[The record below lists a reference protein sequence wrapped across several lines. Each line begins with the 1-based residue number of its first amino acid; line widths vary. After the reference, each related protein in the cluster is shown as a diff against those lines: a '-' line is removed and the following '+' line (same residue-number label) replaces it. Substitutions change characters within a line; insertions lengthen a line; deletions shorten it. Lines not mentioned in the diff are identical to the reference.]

1 MQPFFTPL
9 CRFKCFILAINL
21 LLFKLENSIYLLRLK
36 RWPNFSFAFNFTEFS
51 SPLYYHYSDI
61 RNFPRLFQFSSFRG
75 KFASSSPE
83 KVLLLVTVFNNFP
96 DISLISKFFSQFLA
110 EFSFDLTNR
119 ITHKPINCSFT
130 LLWLVLLNIF
140 FFFFFF
146 LLLFVFVFLCLGI
159 ELEFLKL
166 RSNDLFFLDL
176 IWNYWFWSMTIR
188 TTMCLTGPW

>member
-1 MQPFFTPL
+1 MFYFSH
-9 CRFKCFILAINL
+9 KFIT
-21 LLFKLENSIYLLRLK
+21 FKLENSIYLLHLK

-61 RNFPRLFQFSSFRG
+61 RNFPRLFQFSSFKG

-96 DISLISKFFSQFLA
+96 DIFLISKFFSQFLA

-119 ITHKPINCSFT
+119 ITHKPINFYFT

-140 FFFFFF
+140 FLFFPY
-146 LLLFVFVFLCLGI
+146 FVFVFLCLGI